1 MPNPSNTPNNSS
13 LTKDTKI
20 SQLRAYISREKY
32 IEIEDRLSICESF
45 GLPLQTK
52 LFEDIYRNRVYEF
65 LLTNTTTMATVEHET
80 GIPHKYLTQCK
91 AYFEKLGKLEVIYL
105 GKCPTTG
112 STNVQF
118 VSTNPNEFGK
128 IQVSNQISINFNE
141 RTDS

>member
-1 MPNPSNTPNNSS
+1 MLNTSNTPNNDLNST
-13 LTKDTKI
+13 LFKDTKI
-20 SQLRAYISREKY
+20 NQLRAYISREKY

-45 GLPLQTK
+45 GLQLQTK
-52 LFEDIYRNRVYEF
+52 IFEDIYRNRVYDF

-80 GIPHKYLTQCK
+80 DIPHKYLTQCK

-128 IQVSNQISINFNE
+128 IQVSNQLNLFV
-141 RTDS
+141 